1 MNAELKKEK
10 GTERTL
16 MSVDQYQRTVNNLDK
31 EIADLEK
38 KKATVDKKAAD
49 EAKKATSVSISKN
62 ASVSTVKSKMK
73 EIERHN
79 AASNKAAA
87 ESADLQKRIADKRAK
102 RNDAYQK
109 LQKEQDRERKKEQ
122 QSIKRMQESY
132 ERKITAMET
141 EMVPR
146 RIIGS
151 DELSN
156 NKEIPEYDVFV
167 SHAWEDKESFV
178 DEFVQALR
186 ERDLKVWYD
195 TSKMKWGDSMRA
207 KIDEGLRHSRFGV
220 AVLSPD
226 YISEG
231 KYWTKA
237 ELDGLFQ
244 LESIN
249 GKMLLPIWHNLTKK
263 QVMDFSPI
271 IAGKLA
277 MNTASLTPDEIADK
291 LVELLSE
298 ETKG

>member
-1 MNAELKKEK
+1 
-10 GTERTL
+10 
-16 MSVDQYQRTVNNLDK
+16 MSVDQYQRTVNSLDK
-31 EIADLEK
+31 EIASLEK
-38 KKATVDKKAAD
+38 KKAVADKKAAS
-49 EAKKATSVSISKN
+49 EAKKATGVLISKN
-62 ASVSTVKSKMK
+62 ASAATVKSKLRQ
-73 EIERHN
+73 IDGYN
-79 AASNKAAA
+79 ASSQKAEA
-87 ESADLQKRIADKRAK
+87 ESADLQKKIADKRAK

-109 LQKEQDRERKKEQ
+109 LQKEQEREKKKEQ
-122 QSIKRMQESY
+122 QSIKRMQQSY
-132 ERKITAMET
+132 ERKITAMEA
-141 EMVPR
+141 ELVPQ

-151 DELSN
+151 HELSEY
-156 NKEIPEYDVFV
+156 KEAPEFDAFV

-186 ERDLKVWYD
+186 DRGLQVWYD
-195 TSKMKWGDSMRA
+195 TTKIKWGDSMRA

-226 YISEG
+226 YIAEG

-263 QVMDFSPI
+263 QVIDFSPI

-277 MNTASLTPDEIADK
+277 MNTASMTS
-291 LVELLSE
+291 LL
-298 ETKG
+298 

>member
-1 MNAELKKEK
+1 
-10 GTERTL
+10 
-16 MSVDQYQRTVNNLDK
+16 MSVDQYQRTVNSLDK
-31 EIADLEK
+31 EIASLEK
-38 KKATVDKKAAD
+38 KKAVADKKAAS
-49 EAKKATSVSISKN
+49 EAKKAAGVLISKN
-62 ASVSTVKSKMK
+62 ASAATIKSKMRQ
-73 EIERHN
+73 IDGYN
-79 AASNKAAA
+79 ALSQKAEA
-87 ESADLQKRIADKRAK
+87 ESADLQKKIADKRAK

-109 LQKEQDRERKKEQ
+109 LQKEQEREKKKEQ
-122 QSIKRMQESY
+122 QSIKRMQQSY
-132 ERKITAMET
+132 ERKITAMEA
-141 EMVPR
+141 ELVPQ

-151 DELSN
+151 HELSEY
-156 NKEIPEYDVFV
+156 KEAPEFDVFV

-186 ERDLKVWYD
+186 DRGLQVWYD
-195 TSKMKWGDSMRA
+195 TTKMKWGDSMRA

-226 YISEG
+226 YIAEG

-263 QVMDFSPI
+263 QVIDFSPI

-277 MNTASLTPDEIADK
+277 MNTASMTPDEIADK
-291 LVELLSE
+291 LVELLHD
-298 ETKG
+298 ETEDEN